1 MLLNS
6 VQGEMA
12 LRVLVIGSGAREH
25 ALVWA
30 LARSGER
37 PELFATPG
45 NPGIWELARPL
56 EIPPQEH
63 RELARFCRLERI
75 RLVVVG
81 PEQPLSEG
89 IADVLRDAGSAVF
102 GPSKAAAQLEAS
114 KAFAK
119 GFMERYGIP
128 TARYRVFTRRDAEA
142 ARRYVGAHPLPVV
155 LKASGLAAGK
165 GVTVATTRQEAL
177 ESLEALLEGAF
188 GEAAETFV
196 VEEFL
201 AGEELSV
208 LALCDGERFCLLPPA
223 RDYKRA
229 LEGDR
234 GKNTGGMGAYAPVP
248 IPEQLRQRIQQRII
262 APALQGMAR
271 EGTPFV
277 GCLYAGLML
286 VGEEPYVLE
295 FNVRFGDPEAQV
307 VLPSVEVDWL
317 ELLGSAAEGR
327 LRAGELQATR
337 SACCVVLA
345 SQGYPDAPQ
354 TGARIS
360 GVDAAAA
367 MPDVLVFHA
376 GTRFENGALWS
387 AGGRVLSV
395 VGLGQ
400 TLQQARQRAYEAVE
414 RIAFEGMMYRRDIA
428 AQR

>member
-1 MLLNS
+1 
-6 VQGEMA
+6 MA

-30 LARSGER
+30 LARSDER

-56 EIPPQEH
+56 EIPPQER

-89 IADVLRDAGSAVF
+89 IADVLREAGSAVF

-142 ARRYVGAHPLPVV
+142 ARRYVEAHPLPVV

-208 LALCDGERFCLLPPA
+208 LALCDGERFCVLPPA

-229 LEGDR
+229 LEGDQ

-248 IPEQLRQRIQQRII
+248 IPVHLRQKIQQRII
-262 APALQGMAR
+262 APTVQGMAR

-286 VGEEPYVLE
+286 VDGEPYVLE

-307 VLPSVEVDWL
+307 VLPSTQVDWL

-360 GVDAAAA
+360 GVETAAA
-367 MPDVLVFHA
+367 MPEVLVFHA

-400 TLQQARQRAYEAVE
+400 TLPQARQRAYDAVE
-414 RIAFEGMMYRRDIA
+414 CITFEGKMYRRDIA
-428 AQR
+428 AQ